1 MYVIGIAFCAAG
13 IGIIWKGFNVV
24 KYAKEVHLG
33 NNNTT
38 IIKLFVLI
46 CICSILL
53 LFRSL
58 WAMIAFP
65 VIQFKIK
72 KENVTT
78 KWVLYVLGELLPSL
92 AMLTL
97 MYPLP
102 ARPVK
107 FASKRVQAEYHI
119 IRVKE

>member
-1 MYVIGIAFCAAG
+1 MYVIGVAFCAAG

-24 KYAKEVHLG
+24 KYAKELHSG
-33 NNNTT
+33 NKNATV
-38 IIKLFVLI
+38 IKLFVLI
-46 CICSILL
+46 CICSFLL

-65 VIQFKIK
+65 VIQFKFK
-72 KENVTT
+72 KESVATR
-78 KWVLYVLGELLPSL
+78 WILYIVGELLPSL

-119 IRVKE
+119 IKVKE